1 MVMWFLVWF
10 TFTNNKLEH
19 YQLGQFP
26 TMNECAAKKEEAKV
40 LIRTLT
46 TAVYCFEVIPK
57 LAGKIRCV

>member
-57 LAGKIRCV
+57 

>member
-1 MVMWFLVWF
+1 MWFLVWF

-19 YQLGQFP
+19 YQLAQFP
-26 TMNECAAKKEEAKV
+26 TQAACEAQKEDALV

-57 LAGKIRCV
+57 